1 VLAIACSCTPDRD
14 EPIIA
19 TAAIQRAELGPTGCA
34 VGVPAAAC
42 VQPGLRVCHD
52 GDRDRVG
59 EWRYAVITS
68 PFDPTQDLGADV
80 LDALWQDGGLAASA
94 ETQAALSQVLGASA
108 NVAPL
113 AGRPQLDPT
122 HRAIVPAHELTPHWT
137 VLTID
142 NQHPLGDAPDQLVV
156 PLCGSPRPAVRN
168 IDPARVTTLVMSG
181 TTALTRRIADRM
193 DKRGTSYPAR
203 EVKPWFVAADLVHVS
218 NEVSF
223 VRRCD
228 PSTGKTERT
237 FCSREEYIELLE
249 AIDADIVE
257 LTGTHLHDYGR
268 KWIDHT
274 IDMYEER
281 GWAWFGGGR
290 TQIEATE
297 PRIVEHAGNYLA
309 FLGCNAV
316 GTRLHSLTAGAGIAG
331 CDWARMEWQIA
342 DLRRRGFVPIVSIQH
357 DEVYTHRPPFVLAR
371 DLRRMAAAGAAF
383 VMGSQAH
390 CAHPW
395 EMHYGT
401 FVHYGGGNILFD
413 LSMEP
418 LRDAT
423 TDKLYIHA
431 GKLLTVE
438 LLYTR
443 LEEFGRPRLL
453 STRERAGFLKELTTA
468 LKSIRGGKPWAQP
481 VLPALTRTRP
491 DSFVMKG
498 INQTLGVTVPA
509 KLDDKKRYPLVID
522 LDGSAGDRPDAFV
535 ITRTGSTKPSA
546 KSITEFIVK
555 KYPVDAAKVTV
566 LGAATAKVDEQP
578 EKPKRGR
585 TKK

>member
-1 VLAIACSCTPDRD
+1 MLAIACSCTPDRD

-395 EMHYGT
+395 EMHHNAY
-401 FVHYGGGNILFD
+401 VHYGPGNLFFD
-413 LSMEP
+413 QRRSGTLE
-418 LRDAT
+418 AT
-423 TDKLYIHA
+423 TNKLYIHA
-431 GKLLTVE
+431 GQLLTVE
-438 LLYTR
+438 HLYTTY
-443 LEEFGRPRLL
+443 EHGTPRQLDDA
-453 STRERAGFLKELTTA
+453 ERAAFLAQLADAASQMT
-468 LKSIRGGKPWAQP
+468 GAQP
-481 VLPALTRTRP
+481 DAAPIFSADTRVRP
-491 DSFVMKG
+491 DSFVVAHGRM
-498 INQTLGVTVPA
+498 QLLDVTVPEQFDPDT
-509 KLDDKKRYPLVID
+509 KYPLIVD
-522 LDGSAGDRPDAFV
+522 LAGTIEPPANAFV
-535 ITRTGSTKPSA
+535 IHPRGKLLASYR
-546 KSITEFIVK
+546 EIV
-555 KYPVDAAKVTV
+555 TF
-566 LGAATAKVDEQP
+566 ATAKYPIDPASVAGEPLQAH
-578 EKPKRGR
+578 KKRKRRIR
-585 TKK
+585 TS